1 MRCMVTLFENETMER
16 ALRSLTTRIFNFL
29 HRTYFKFTFYKD
41 SQVNLSCDETTGI
54 ENGQVINRFI
64 LTVVQLVLI
73 SLVLS
78 TSARIPLLHLRE
90 LITPIGICLQEYCL
104 LRNWG

>member
-1 MRCMVTLFENETMER
+1 MRCMVTLFENETMESVTITR
-16 ALRSLTTRIFNFL
+16 DKNFQFSSSDLFQIYILHINIHESTSLAM
-29 HRTYFKFTFYKD
+29 KP
-41 SQVNLSCDETTGI
+41 TGI

-104 LRNWG
+104 LRNW